1 MPQTRA
7 ERRSLM
13 NRDHARELRNN
24 STRAERWLWQSLSR
38 MKAEGLRFRRQQPIG
53 PYIADFFCPSRK
65 LVIELDGSQHYLPE
79 TVAYDE
85 ERTLWLEEH
94 GYTVLRFANADVIK
108 QRHIVI
114 DRILAE
120 AKKQSVEKGE

>member
-1 MPQTRA
+1 MPETRA
-7 ERRSLM
+7 ERRSVM

-38 MKAEGLRFRRQQPIG
+38 LKAEGLRFRRQQPIG
-53 PYIADFFCPSRK
+53 PYIADFCCLSRK
-65 LVIELDGSQHYLPE
+65 LIIELDGNQHYRPE
-79 TVAYDE
+79 TAAYDA

-94 GYTVLRFANADVIK
+94 GYTVLRFANADVIE

-114 DRILAE
+114 DGVLAQ
-120 AKKQSVEKGE
+120 AKKQHVEKEE